1 MNSFLILKLN
11 RTISDFPMQS
21 KIGQLKIMPNA
32 KSNTLQSYRQHHASQ
47 QQHAA
52 NSIRKVRKFY

>member
-1 MNSFLILKLN
+1 
-11 RTISDFPMQS
+11 MQS

-52 NSIRKVRKFY
+52 NSIRKVRKILLNYNITVKTDFS